1 MILRDTLNL
10 TCTSLLLIVIA
21 TTMCAADELTWK
33 PVVAAVLKIDDQP
46 AKIWNVYTA
55 DKQGKRILV
64 QLGRRFL
71 MLDTQEQAVWEV
83 AEVNLRRRGKEL
95 RWQDRRASPTS
106 EAAPGDKLLPSEDWM
121 MRDAGRARRIRVRL
135 TAEGRVIE
143 VQLPLMR
150 DLRSLY

>member
-1 MILRDTLNL
+1 MILRDALNV
-10 TCTSLLLIVIA
+10 TCTSLLLIVFA
-21 TTMCAADELTWK
+21 TAWCAADEVTWK

-55 DKQGKRILV
+55 DQQGKRILV

-71 MLDTQEQAVWEV
+71 MLDTREEAVWEI
-83 AEVNLRRRGKEL
+83 AEENLRRRGKEL

-106 EAAPGDKLLPSEDWM
+106 EAASRDKLLPSEDWR

-143 VQLPLMR
+143 VQLPLR
-150 DLRSLY
+150 PDLRSLY